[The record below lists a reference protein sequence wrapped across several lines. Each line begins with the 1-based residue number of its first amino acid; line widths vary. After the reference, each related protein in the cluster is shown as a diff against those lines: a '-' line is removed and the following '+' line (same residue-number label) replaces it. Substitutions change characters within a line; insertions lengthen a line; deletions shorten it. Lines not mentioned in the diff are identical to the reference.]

1 MKTSRTSMAAEEYIA
16 VPPMTSRLTMNN
28 SSQEEAVDQT
38 TAITL
43 APIRSLGTARPIMR
57 EDRSRSTILTRKT
70 ASVTNS
76 NAFVIN
82 RSIPSATL
90 HP

>member
-1 MKTSRTSMAAEEYIA
+1 MGAAGYIA
-16 VPPMTSRLTMNN
+16 VALTTSRLTMNN
-28 SSQEEAVDQT
+28 SSQEEVVDLT

-43 APIRSLGTARPIMR
+43 AHIRSSVIARPIMQ
-57 EDRSRSTILTRKT
+57 EDRSHSTILTRKT
-70 ASVTNS
+70 ATVTNNSASVTS
-76 NAFVIN
+76 

>member
-1 MKTSRTSMAAEEYIA
+1 MGAVEYIA
-16 VPPMTSRLTMNN
+16 VAPTTSRLTMNN
-28 SSQEEAVDQT
+28 SNQEEVVDLT

-43 APIRSLGTARPIMR
+43 AHIRSSGIARPIML
-57 EDRSRSTILTRKT
+57 EDRSHLTILTRKT
-70 ASVTNS
+70 ATVTNNSASVTS
-76 NAFVIN
+76 